1 MAATVASVT
10 RQVEAIGPHRLCGLV
25 VAGFKRGSKEL
36 GWPTANLDPH
46 AFERR
51 LDAATEGVY
60 VGWAKVDDPKLAGEA
75 GAVYKAVLSIGW
87 NVCARAPSLPSARCH
102 PHRTP
107 TGCSL
112 LLLYHP
118 GLCHPSIH
126 GLCVRVTRRPQ
137 PHFDD
142 LKERTIEAY
151 ICHDFAGA
159 DFYDAPM
166 RLLICAFLRPQA
178 KFDSF
183 DALISAIT
191 GDVEFGQAALD
202 RPELVALRDDEFFRG
217 EPKPTTDP
225 PTQKP
230 GEA

>member
-1 MAATVASVT
+1 VCALTWRPVMAATVASVT
-10 RQVEAIGPHRLCGLV
+10 RQVEGIGPHRLCGLV
-25 VAGFKRGSKEL
+25 VAGFKRGSKDL
-36 GWPTANLDPH
+36 GWPTANLDPR

-60 VGWAKVDDPKLAGEA
+60 VGWAKVDDPKLSGDA
-75 GAVYKAVLSIGW
+75 GAVHKAVLSIGW
-87 NVCARAPSLPSARCH
+87 N
-102 PHRTP
+102 
-107 TGCSL
+107 
-112 LLLYHP
+112 
-118 GLCHPSIH
+118 
-126 GLCVRVTRRPQ
+126 

-151 ICHDFAGA
+151 ICHDFAGH

-183 DALISAIT
+183 EALISAIT

-202 RPELVALRDDEFFRG
+202 RPELLALRDDHFFTG
-217 EPKPTTDP
+217 EPKPTTDEAK
-225 PTQKP
+225 PTTD
-230 GEA
+230 EA

>member
-87 NVCARAPSLPSARCH
+87 N
-102 PHRTP
+102 
-107 TGCSL
+107 
-112 LLLYHP
+112 
-118 GLCHPSIH
+118 
-126 GLCVRVTRRPQ
+126 